1 MCPIT
6 KSAKEALRQSE
17 KRRIRNLM
25 YKEKI
30 KKLIKKF
37 KNLVLE
43 KKIEEAEKFLPEIYK
58 VLDKAAKENV
68 IKREKASRIKSR
80 ISKLIFKSRKPKDQ
94 GQAQG

>member
-6 KSAKEALRQSE
+6 ESAKEALRQSE

-30 KKLIKKF
+30 KKLVKKF

-43 KKIEEAEKFLPEIYK
+43 KKIEEAKKFLPEIYK

-68 IKREKASRIKSR
+68 IKKGKASRIKSR
-80 ISKLIFKSRKPKDQ
+80 ISKLIFKSQKPKDRGQVQ
-94 GQAQG
+94 G